1 MRGRVPEQ
9 WNPEA
14 VRIWQGDNSGG
25 QLVDRAS
32 ISALDHGFTVAD
44 GVFETLKVV
53 PGGPVA
59 LSRHLRRLGDSA
71 QVLHLPTPDISV
83 IRTAVAEVVAAWQGD
98 GGVLGRLRIT
108 YTAGEAPLGSE
119 RGDGSPTL
127 VVAVTDTVPWPDTT
141 TAVTVPWTRNERSAV
156 AGAKTTSYAENV
168 VALRAARERGASEAL
183 LANTVGDL
191 CEGTGT
197 NVFVVVDGRVLTPP
211 LSSGCLPG
219 ITRELVLEWC
229 DVREETLPLSV
240 LESADEV
247 FLTSSTRDVHPVV
260 RLDDRE
266 WSEPGSVS
274 ADVRREFAARIAH
287 DIDP

>member
-1 MRGRVPEQ
+1 M
-9 WNPEA
+9 
-14 VRIWQGDNSGG
+14 RIWLGDNHDGR
-25 QLVDRAS
+25 LVDRAS

-53 PGGPVA
+53 AGGPVA

-71 QVLHLPTPDISV
+71 RILHLPAPDTAV
-83 IRTAVAEVVAAWQGD
+83 IRSAVDEVVTAWQTD

-108 YTAGEAPLGSE
+108 FTAGEAPLGSE
-119 RGDGSPTL
+119 RGEASPTL
-127 VVAVTDTVPWPDTT
+127 VVAVTDTAPWPETT
-141 TAVTVPWTRNERSAV
+141 TAVTVAWTRNERSAV

-183 LANTVGDL
+183 LANTAGEL

-197 NVFVVVDGRVLTPP
+197 NVFVVVDGRVLTPHV
-211 LSSGCLPG
+211 SSGCLPG

-229 DVREETLPLSV
+229 DAHQETLPLSV
-240 LESADEV
+240 LQTADEV

-260 RLDDRE
+260 RLDARE
-266 WSEPGSVS
+266 WAAPGKVTM
-274 ADVRREFAARIAH
+274 AVRDQFAARLAA

>member
-1 MRGRVPEQ
+1 M
-9 WNPEA
+9 
-14 VRIWQGDNSGG
+14 RIWLGDNHDGR
-25 QLVDRAS
+25 LVDRAS

-53 PGGPVA
+53 AGGPVA

-71 QVLHLPTPDISV
+71 RILHLPAPDTAV
-83 IRTAVAEVVAAWQGD
+83 IRSAVDEVVTAWQTD

-108 YTAGEAPLGSE
+108 FTAGEAPLGSE
-119 RGDGSPTL
+119 RGEASPTL
-127 VVAVTDTVPWPDTT
+127 VVAVTDTAPWPETT
-141 TAVTVPWTRNERSAV
+141 TAVTVAWTRNERSAV

-183 LANTVGDL
+183 LANTAGEL

-197 NVFVVVDGRVLTPP
+197 NVFVVVDGRVLTPHV
-211 LSSGCLPG
+211 SSGCLPG

-229 DVREETLPLSV
+229 DAHQETLPLSV
-240 LESADEV
+240 LQTADEV
-247 FLTSSTRDVHPVV
+247 FLTSSTRDVHPVL
-260 RLDDRE
+260 RLDARE
-266 WSEPGSVS
+266 WAAPGKVTM
-274 ADVRREFAARIAH
+274 AVRDQFAARLAA